1 LKPVALLGPQR
12 LLPTVGDAARRLG
25 LRGPCAIIT
34 AGWQEREAEDEE
46 LRAALGLGGPNLRL
60 YERWERLRQE
70 DPALAR
76 AHRDR
81 QDRLRRLQSLY
92 RERLGGLMSTA
103 RKLLEMEGPADL
115 LEPERRSAISAV
127 RALDEHHLQRV
138 VETNLA
144 FEDEA
149 HPGARAAVAG
159 QRAAIARILAD
170 CEAVIIA
177 GGHVAVLLNRLR
189 LFRLDSLLRDK
200 PLIAWSAGAMALAD
214 RVVLFHDSPPQGA
227 GWAELMDFGLGLAPD
242 VVVLPH
248 ARRRLRLDD
257 PVRVRLLSRRF
268 RPAACVPLDEGD
280 YIDRVAGTWRFGL
293 VLGTDGGMRRAARLD
308 GAPTGSRGLAIVDHS
323 MPPSAAPPVT
333 APPAAAPPVDA
344 RPATPPDEENQ

>member
-1 LKPVALLGPQR
+1 MKPVALLGPQR
-12 LLPTVGDAARRLG
+12 LRPTVGHAARRLG

-34 AGWQEREAEDEE
+34 AGWQEREDEDDE
-46 LRAALGLGGPNLRL
+46 LKAALGLPGQNLRL
-60 YERWERLRQE
+60 YARWERLRME
-70 DPALAR
+70 DPVLAR
-76 AHRDR
+76 AHRER

-92 RERLGGLMSTA
+92 RERLGGLMTTA
-103 RKLLEMEGPADL
+103 RKLHEMDGPPDL

-144 FEDEA
+144 FEEEA

-159 QRAAIARILAD
+159 QRAELARILGD
-170 CEAVIIA
+170 CEAVVIA

-189 LFRLDSLLRDK
+189 LFRLDTLLRDK
-200 PLIAWSAGAMALAD
+200 PLIAWSAGAMALTD

-227 GWAELMDFGLGLAPD
+227 GWAELLDFGLGLAPD

-257 PVRVRLLSRRF
+257 PIRVRLLSRRF

-280 YIDRVAGTWRFGL
+280 HIDRIAGAWRFGAL
-293 VLGTDGGMRRAARLD
+293 LGTDGGMRSAEHSAPLPTD
-308 GAPTGSRGLAIVDHS
+308 VPLPGLPVTGLTAGPIPVHTGAPAPVA
-323 MPPSAAPPVT
+323 PAPSGDEAP
-333 APPAAAPPVDA
+333 
-344 RPATPPDEENQ
+344 